1 MAEASGGWLDDDK
14 RSRDENTR
22 ELGRLRNRVAEL
34 EAELSEKAGAAASF
48 PEMSSHRI
56 LHHDSFHE
64 LDQAPK
70 PLRVGS
76 ETTESIELKSL
87 FTRDVTTS
95 GSFDVRG
102 GIWATTFG
110 KVIQALPIPV
120 FLVDESL
127 TVTVANQACGRFTPY
142 FEKIQRK
149 PFASL
154 LGGPSAAEA
163 AQSVLE
169 QVFLDRKARIGEGML
184 RIDNA
189 MLWARMTFRSIRI
202 MNERFVIVLVEDL
215 TREKVQLHENEVLR
229 QELEQRVLRR
239 TGELRKTNE
248 DLTRE
253 VAERK
258 RAEEEKEKVITQLQ
272 QALAHVKKLSGLLPI
287 CASCK
292 KIRDDR
298 GYWLQVEEYI
308 RDHSEAQFSH
318 GICPEC
324 ARKLYPEFFADK

>member
-1 MAEASGGWLDDDK
+1 MDDDK
-14 RSRDENTR
+14 RSRDEITQKP
-22 ELGRLRNRVAEL
+22 EKLGGPAAEL
-34 EAELSEKAGAAASF
+34 EAHLSENSATVASF
-48 PEMSSHRI
+48 PEMSRHEI
-56 LHHDSFHE
+56 LNPDSFFV
-64 LDQAPK
+64 LDQPPK

-102 GIWATTFG
+102 AIWATTFG
-110 KVIQALPIPV
+110 KVVQALPIPV
-120 FLVDESL
+120 FLIDESL
-127 TVTVANQACGRFTPY
+127 KVTVANQACGRFTPY
-142 FEKIQRK
+142 YEKIQGK

-154 LGGPSAAEA
+154 LGGPSAAQA
-163 AQSVLE
+163 AQSVLA
-169 QVFLDRKARIGEGML
+169 QVFIDRKARIGEGML
-184 RIDNA
+184 RIDDA
-189 MLWARMTFRSIRI
+189 MIWARMTFRSIRI
-202 MNERFVIVLVEDL
+202 IYERFVIILVEDL

-229 QELEQRVLRR
+229 QELEQRVQRR
-239 TGELRKTNE
+239 TSELRKTNE

-258 RAEEEKEKVITQLQ
+258 RAEEEREKVISRLQ

-324 ARKLYPEFFADK
+324 AKKLYPDFFADK

>member
-1 MAEASGGWLDDDK
+1 MGDDE
-14 RSRDENTR
+14 RSKKEITRQLEN
-22 ELGRLRNRVAEL
+22 LRNRVVEL
-34 EAELSEKAGAAASF
+34 EAELSTKAGEPALF
-48 PEMSSHRI
+48 PEMNRHEI
-56 LHHDSFHE
+56 LHPDSFYE
-64 LDQAPK
+64 LDHAPK

-76 ETTESIELKSL
+76 ETTESIEVKSL

-110 KVIQALPIPV
+110 KVMQALPIPV
-120 FLVDESL
+120 FLIDESL
-127 TVTVANQACGRFTPY
+127 KLTVANQACGRFTPY
-142 FEKIQRK
+142 YEKIQGK

-154 LGGPSAAEA
+154 LGGPSAAET
-163 AQSVLE
+163 AQSVLQ
-169 QVFLDRKARIGEGML
+169 QVFSDRKARMGEGML

-202 MNERFVIVLVEDL
+202 MNERFVIVLIEDL
-215 TREKVQLHENEVLR
+215 TREKVQLRENEVLR
-229 QELEQRVLRR
+229 LELEERVQRR
-239 TGELRKTNE
+239 TRELSKTNE

-258 RAEEEKEKVITQLQ
+258 RVEEEREKVISQLQ
-272 QALAHVKKLSGLLPI
+272 LALAHVKKLSGLLPI

-308 RDHSEAQFSH
+308 HDHSEAQFSH
-318 GICPEC
+318 GLCPEC
-324 ARKLYPEFFADK
+324 AKKLYPEFFADK

>member
-1 MAEASGGWLDDDK
+1 MGGDE
-14 RSRDENTR
+14 RSRIEIARQLDN
-22 ELGRLRNRVAEL
+22 LRNRVGEL
-34 EAELSEKAGAAASF
+34 EAELSGEAAS
-48 PEMSSHRI
+48 PEMRRQEI
-56 LHHDSFHE
+56 LHPDSFYE
-64 LDQAPK
+64 LDHTPK

-76 ETTESIELKSL
+76 ETTESIEVKSL
-87 FTRDVTTS
+87 FPSDAATS
-95 GSFDVRG
+95 GGFDVRG

-120 FLVDESL
+120 FLIDESL
-127 TVTVANQACGRFTPY
+127 KLAVANQACSRFTPY
-142 FEKIQRK
+142 YEKIQGK

-154 LGGPSAAEA
+154 LGGPSAAEK
-163 AQSVLE
+163 AQSILQ
-169 QVFLDRKARIGEGML
+169 QVFSDRKARIGEGML

-202 MNERFVIVLVEDL
+202 MNDRFVIVLIEDL
-215 TREKVQLHENEVLR
+215 TREKVQLRENEVLR
-229 QELEQRVLRR
+229 LELEQRVQQR
-239 TGELRKTNE
+239 TRELSKTNE

-258 RAEEEKEKVITQLQ
+258 RVEEEREKVISQLQ
-272 QALAHVKKLSGLLPI
+272 LALAHVKKLSGLLPI

-308 RDHSEAQFSH
+308 HDHSEAQFSH
-318 GICPEC
+318 GLCPEC
-324 ARKLYPEFFADK
+324 AKKLYPEFFADK

>member
-1 MAEASGGWLDDDK
+1 MEDDK
-14 RSRDENTR
+14 RSGDDIIKKIEK
-22 ELGRLRNRVAEL
+22 LRNRVAEL
-34 EAELSEKAGAAASF
+34 EAELSEKVGAVASF
-48 PEMSSHRI
+48 QEMSRHKI
-56 LHHDSFHE
+56 LDPNSFYE

-70 PLRVGS
+70 PLRLGS

-95 GSFDVRG
+95 GSYDVRG

-120 FLVDESL
+120 FLIDESL
-127 TVTVANQACGRFTPY
+127 KVTVANHACGRFTPY
-142 FEKIQRK
+142 YEKIQGK
-149 PFASL
+149 PFAAL
-154 LGGPSAAEA
+154 FGGPSAAET

-169 QVFLDRKARIGEGML
+169 RVFSDRKARIGEGML
-184 RIDNA
+184 RVDNA

-215 TREKVQLHENEVLR
+215 TREKVQLHENEILR
-229 QELEQRVLRR
+229 QELEERVQRR

-258 RAEEEKEKVITQLQ
+258 RAEEEREKVISQLQ
-272 QALAHVKKLSGLLPI
+272 HALAQVKKLSGLLPI

-308 RDHSEAQFSH
+308 RDHSEAQFTH

-324 ARKLYPEFFADK
+324 ARKLYPEFFSDK

>member
-1 MAEASGGWLDDDK
+1 MQEEK
-14 RSRDENTR
+14 RSGSDTAT
-22 ELGRLRNRVAEL
+22 ELEKLRSRIAEL
-34 EAELSEKAGAAASF
+34 EAKLTDKAGAPVLPSQTGSD
-48 PEMSSHRI
+48 EI
-56 LHHDSFHE
+56 LLRDSFYE
-64 LDQAPK
+64 LDQPPK
-70 PLRVGS
+70 PLRVGL

-95 GSFDVRG
+95 GSFDVKG
-102 GIWATTFG
+102 SIWATTFG

-127 TVTVANQACGRFTPY
+127 NVSVANQACGRFTPY
-142 FEKIQRK
+142 YEKIQGK

-154 LGGPSAAEA
+154 LGGPSSALA

-169 QVFLDRKARIGEGML
+169 QVFSDRKARIGEGML

-189 MLWARMTFRSIRI
+189 MVWTRMTFRSIRI
-202 MNERFVIVLVEDL
+202 MYARFVIILVEDL
-215 TREKVQLHENEVLR
+215 TREKVQLHENEKLR
-229 QELEQRVLRR
+229 QELEQRVQRR
-239 TGELRKTNE
+239 TRELSKTNE
-248 DLTRE
+248 DLIRE

-258 RAEEEKEKVITQLQ
+258 RAEEETEKVINQLRE
-272 QALAHVKKLSGLLPI
+272 ALAHVKKLSGLLPI

-308 RDHSEAQFSH
+308 RNHSEAEFSH
-318 GICPEC
+318 GLCPEC
-324 ARKLYPEFFADK
+324 AKKLYPEIFARK

>member
-1 MAEASGGWLDDDK
+1 MDADK
-14 RSRDENTR
+14 RSGDEITGKI
-22 ELGRLRNRVAEL
+22 EKLRNRVAEL
-34 EAELSEKAGAAASF
+34 EAQLSEKAGADASF
-48 PEMSSHRI
+48 QEMSGHEI
-56 LHHDSFHE
+56 LHSDSFYE
-64 LDQAPK
+64 LDHAPK

-76 ETTESIELKSL
+76 ETTESIEVKSL

-110 KVIQALPIPV
+110 KVVQALPIPV
-120 FLVDESL
+120 FLIDESL
-127 TVTVANQACGRFTPY
+127 KVTVANQACGRFTPY
-142 FEKIQRK
+142 YEKIQGK

-154 LGGPSAAEA
+154 FGGPSAAKA
-163 AQSVLE
+163 AQSLLE
-169 QVFLDRKARIGEGML
+169 QVFSDRKARIGEGML

-189 MLWARMTFRSIRI
+189 MLWARITFRPIRI
-202 MNERFVIVLVEDL
+202 MDERYIIVLVEDL

-229 QELEQRVLRR
+229 QELEQRVQRR
-239 TGELRKTNE
+239 TAELSKTNE

-258 RAEEEKEKVITQLQ
+258 RAEEEREKVISQLQ
-272 QALAHVKKLSGLLPI
+272 QALSHVKKLSGLLPI

-308 RDHSEAQFSH
+308 RDRSEAEFSH

-324 ARKLYPEFFADK
+324 AKKLYPEIFADR